1 MMIPPIKT
9 SPTLF
14 AALTATALL
23 VFQPSLASARTTLQL
38 ENGNVLS
45 FSDGSIDMV
54 TGSGELFDVSVVEY
68 GEEVARA
75 EYVRIDATG
84 NLGQADWFVNELV
97 ADNLEA
103 VEEVSPRSSPAPPA
117 PVKGRESP
125 TARRRALAT
134 ARTRLSHPLTGGSLG
149 DGRTI
154 SA

>member
-1 MMIPPIKT
+1 MIPTIKT

-23 VFQPSLASARTTLQL
+23 VFHPSPASARTTLQL
-38 ENGNVLS
+38 DNGNVLS

-103 VEEVSPRSSPAPPA
+103 VEEGILSAGPSFAISRWACWPW
-117 PVKGRESP
+117 
-125 TARRRALAT
+125 T
-134 ARTRLSHPLTGGSLG
+134 TRLWITSS
-149 DGRTI
+149 I
-154 SA
+154 SPQEPACCSKT